1 MVSERKKQEVKKIK
15 ELMEKYPVI
24 GMLDLFKMPS
34 RQLQSIRKS
43 LRGNVLMKMSK
54 KRLIKLVLKDV
65 KGKKDIEK
73 IDKFMPKEPALIFS
87 EMNAFELS
95 KALKKNKSLRYAKG
109 NDIAPDDI
117 IVRAG
122 PTSLMA
128 GPAIGELQRVKIP
141 AMVKEGKIHV
151 RQDTVVVK
159 KGEVISSQLANV
171 LKKLDV
177 QPIEVGINLLGV
189 WENRIIYE
197 KEILDVDE
205 ELYVQNMR
213 EAHTY
218 ALNLCVNVCY
228 PNKESIKILLRKA
241 YQNGKNLGINAK
253 FLDKGV
259 VKELVGKANSQA
271 KMLKGR
277 LKI

>member
-1 MVSERKKQEVKKIK
+1 MVSERKKQEVNEIR
-15 ELMEKYPVI
+15 ELIEKYPVI
-24 GMLDLFKMPS
+24 GILDLFKMPS
-34 RQLQSIRKS
+34 RQLQFIRKS

-73 IDKFMPKEPALIFS
+73 LDKLTPKEPAVVFT
-87 EMNAFELS
+87 EMNAFELF
-95 KALKKNKSLRYAKG
+95 KVLKKNKSLRYAKE

-117 IVRAG
+117 VVRAG

-151 RQDTVVVK
+151 REDTIVAK
-159 KGEVISSQLANV
+159 KGEIISSQLANI

-177 QPIEVGINLLGV
+177 QPIEVDINLLGV
-189 WENRIIYE
+189 WENGIIYE
-197 KEILDVDE
+197 KEVLDVDE
-205 ELYVQNMR
+205 ELYTQNIKQ
-213 EAHTY
+213 AYNY

-228 PNKESIKILLRKA
+228 PNRESIKILLRKA
-241 YQNGKNLGINAK
+241 YRNGKNLGIKAK
-253 FLDKGV
+253 FLDKEV
-259 VKELVGKANSQA
+259 VEDLVGKANSQA
-271 KMLKGR
+271 QMLKET

>member
-1 MVSERKKQEVKKIK
+1 MVSERKKQEVNEIR
-15 ELMEKYPVI
+15 ELIEKYPVI
-24 GMLDLFKMPS
+24 GILDLFKMPS
-34 RQLQSIRKS
+34 RQLQFIRKS

-73 IDKFMPKEPALIFS
+73 LDKLTPKEPALIFT
-87 EMNAFELS
+87 EMNAFEIF
-95 KALKKNKSLRYAKG
+95 KVLKKNKSLRYAKE

-117 IVRAG
+117 VVHAG

-151 RQDTVVVK
+151 REDTIVVK
-159 KGEVISSQLANV
+159 KGEIISSQLANV

-177 QPIEVGINLLGV
+177 QPMEVAVNLLVV
-189 WENRIIYE
+189 WENGVVYE

-205 ELYVQNMR
+205 ELYAQNIR

-241 YQNGKNLGINAK
+241 YQNGKNLGIKAK
-253 FLDKGV
+253 FLDRGV
-259 VKELVGKANSQA
+259 VKELMGKANSQA
-271 KMLKGR
+271 QMLKGM

>member
-1 MVSERKKQEVKKIK
+1 MVSERKKQEVNRIR
-15 ELMEKYPVI
+15 ELIEKYPVI
-24 GMLDLFKMPS
+24 GILDLFKMPS

-43 LRGNVLMKMSK
+43 LRENVLMKMYK
-54 KRLIKLVLKDV
+54 KRLIKLALKDV

-73 IDKFMPKEPALIFS
+73 LDKFTPKEPALIFT
-87 EMNAFELS
+87 EMNAFKLS
-95 KALKKNKSLRYAKG
+95 KTLKKNKSLRYAKE

-117 IVRAG
+117 VVRAG

-141 AMVKEGKIHV
+141 AMVKEGRIHV
-151 RQDTVVVK
+151 REDTVVVK

-171 LKKLDV
+171 LKKLDI
-177 QPIEVGINLLGV
+177 QPMEVGINLLGL
-189 WENRIIYE
+189 WENGVFYE

-205 ELYVQNMR
+205 ELYVQNIK
-213 EAHTY
+213 EAYTH

-241 YQNGKNLGINAK
+241 YQYGKNLGINAK
-253 FLDKGV
+253 ILDRGV
-259 VKELVGKANSQA
+259 VEDLVGKANSQA
-271 KMLKGR
+271 QVLKGMLK
-277 LKI
+277 I

>member
-1 MVSERKKQEVKKIK
+1 MVSERKKQDVKRIR
-15 ELMEKYPVI
+15 ELIEKYPVI
-24 GMLDLFKMPS
+24 GILDLFKMPS
-34 RQLQSIRKS
+34 RQLQSIRKD
-43 LRGNVLMKMSK
+43 LRGNVLMKMCK
-54 KRLIKLVLKDV
+54 KRLIKLALKDV
-65 KGKKDIEK
+65 KGKKNIE
-73 IDKFMPKEPALIFS
+73 ILDKFTPKEPALIFT
-87 EMNAFELS
+87 EMNAFEVFNT
-95 KALKKNKSLRYAKG
+95 LKRNKSLRYAKG
-109 NDIAPDDI
+109 NDIAPNDI
-117 IVRAG
+117 VVHAG

-151 RQDTVVVK
+151 RQDTIVVK

-177 QPIEVGINLLGV
+177 QPMEVAVNLLVV
-189 WENRIIYE
+189 WENGVVYE

-205 ELYVQNMR
+205 ELYAQNIR

-241 YQNGKNLGINAK
+241 YQNGKNLGIKAK
-253 FLDKGV
+253 FLDRGV
-259 VKELVGKANSQA
+259 VKELMGKANSQA
-271 KMLKGR
+271 QMLKGM